1 MTDIRLVDI
10 DSLIPNLALMQLSA
24 YHKHIGDKIGFDVEN
39 PDKVYVSCI
48 FDKNADQ
55 ARGIKSLYPN
65 SEVILGG
72 SGFYNRNDLNNPIF
86 KREIPSPAQ
95 KIMPDYSLYPKMNYD
110 LGFTTRGCF
119 RSCPFC
125 IVRAK
130 EGNIHRWQHI
140 SEFHDPTHKTVHL
153 LDNNMYALP
162 DWFFENT
169 DYVLENK
176 LKLRVLPGFD
186 IRIITEEIATRLKQI
201 KWDGIINFAW
211 DNIGDEK
218 KVLSGIEMLK
228 QAGFNLKHHIG
239 FYVLVGY
246 NTTHEQD
253 LYRCR
258 KLKEAGT
265 NAFVMQFKQTPLS
278 KHLARWANRRE
289 LFWSIDFDDYTRAKK
304 TTRIHE
310 DAE

>member
-1 MTDIRLVDI
+1 MTLSIGCVN
-10 DSLIPNLALMQLSA
+10 IPGV
-24 YHKHIGDKIGFDVEN
+24 KHISNILAIVVSQVVEMEEKTT
-39 PDKVYVSCI
+39 D
-48 FDKNADQ
+48 
-55 ARGIKSLYPN
+55 GIRRIS
-65 SEVILGG
+65 
-72 SGFYNRNDLNNPIF
+72 
-86 KREIPSPAQ
+86 
-95 KIMPDYSLYPKMNYD
+95 YD
-110 LGFTTRGCF
+110 L
-119 RSCPFC
+119 
-125 IVRAK
+125 
-130 EGNIHRWQHI
+130 
-140 SEFHDPTHKTVHL
+140 
-153 LDNNMYALP
+153 
-162 DWFFENT
+162 
-169 DYVLENK
+169 
-176 LKLRVLPGFD
+176 
-186 IRIITEEIATRLKQI
+186 
-201 KWDGIINFAW
+201 AW

-253 LYRCR
+253 LYRCW